1 MRKFLWLLLIA
12 MVLALLPA
20 RALAAPDDPYAD
32 KQQTTYLSGSGTA
45 RQPFPSPHLCR
56 GQSNLP
62 HRSTHNPANV
72 NGEARTY
79 CRAGA
84 VPYLWAEAQLWE
96 DRWWGWDKVG
106 TPVARSAANRTTVSA
121 FDATACRNN
130 LWRTT
135 GRHVVTDGGPYSGET
150 VSGGNRVTC

>member
-1 MRKFLWLLLIA
+1 MRKILWFLLIA
-12 MVLALLPA
+12 MVLALPA
-20 RALAAPDDPYAD
+20 PALGAQDDPFANAQD
-32 KQQTTYLSGSGTA
+32 STDLAPSGATD
-45 RQPFPSPHLCR
+45 QPFPSPHLCR

-84 VPYLWAEAQLWE
+84 VSYLWAQAQLWE
-96 DRWWGWDKVG
+96 KRWWGWDKVG
-106 TPVARSAANRTTVSA
+106 TPVSNSTSNRTTVSA

-130 LWRTT
+130 DWRTT
-135 GRHVVTDGGPYSGET
+135 GKHVVTDNGHPYSGET
-150 VSGGNRVTC
+150 ASNGNRVTC